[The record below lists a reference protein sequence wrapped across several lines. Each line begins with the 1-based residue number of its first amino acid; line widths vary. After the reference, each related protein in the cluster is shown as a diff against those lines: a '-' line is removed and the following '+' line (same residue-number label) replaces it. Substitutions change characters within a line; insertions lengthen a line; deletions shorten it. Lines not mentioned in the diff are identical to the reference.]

1 MDHHDLDDL
10 EKLKKSI
17 GFKKYILSLD
27 VPSRAIVLDRCIEI
41 MMKSS
46 DPMKNQCI
54 TWLQNI
60 KTINEN
66 NDVQNRK
73 KQIRLDGCWEELHT
87 ELIKSG
93 VFSFF
98 IIQVFGCT

>member
-1 MDHHDLDDL
+1 MDHRDLDDL
-10 EKLKKSI
+10 ERLKKSI

-27 VPSRAIVLDRCIEI
+27 VPSRAIVLDRCIEC

-60 KTINEN
+60 KSINEN
-66 NDVQNRK
+66 NNVQNS
-73 KQIRLDGCWEELHT
+73 IILDGCWKELHT

-93 VFSFF
+93 VFSFY
-98 IIQVFGCT
+98 IIGVFSRTD